1 MESQISS
8 LESKMREIRLV
19 NRAKLLLVERLSM
32 TEEEAHHF
40 IEKQAMDSCVKK
52 SEIAEN
58 IIKTYEI

>member
-1 MESQISS
+1 MAENYNMSDKGGETENVRS
-8 LESKMREIRLV
+8 
-19 NRAKLLLVERLSM
+19 